1 MTYLS
6 WATFCEGPSDHAY
19 FDVLLPRLMDEISR
33 IDGQRNVVIP
43 DSPVPVRASDRSG
56 EAIAAEICRNAD
68 AIGIVF
74 VHADTGGRAAEQ
86 TLHARSHRFCELANE
101 RCGWSRDRCVVM
113 APRHETE
120 AWVLADS
127 DAVLDALGY
136 TGPAADLGLP
146 ASATLAEA
154 LPDPKAVLSAAIDDV
169 VGRRRRPGPSLYFAR
184 IAQAQSI
191 DALRRS
197 RSFRQF
203 EADLRTAM
211 NAFGVFRA

>member
-1 MTYLS
+1 MTYLP
-6 WATFCEGPSDHAY
+6 WAAFCEGPSDHAY
-19 FDVLLPRLMDEISR
+19 FEVLLPRLMDEISR

-43 DSPVPVRASDRSG
+43 DSPVAVKAADRSG
-56 EAIAAEICRNAD
+56 EAVAAEICKNAD
-68 AIGIVF
+68 AIRIVF
-74 VHADTGGRAAEQ
+74 VHADTGGRAAED

-101 RCGWSRDRCVVM
+101 RCGWSLDQCVVI

-120 AWVLADS
+120 AWVLADA

-136 TGPAADLGLP
+136 AGSAADLGLP
-146 ASATLAEA
+146 STAALAEA
-154 LPDPKAVLSAAIDDV
+154 LPDPKGILSAAIDEV

-197 RSFRQF
+197 RSFRQL
-203 EADLRTAM
+203 ETDLRRAM
-211 NAFGVFRA
+211 SSFGVFRA